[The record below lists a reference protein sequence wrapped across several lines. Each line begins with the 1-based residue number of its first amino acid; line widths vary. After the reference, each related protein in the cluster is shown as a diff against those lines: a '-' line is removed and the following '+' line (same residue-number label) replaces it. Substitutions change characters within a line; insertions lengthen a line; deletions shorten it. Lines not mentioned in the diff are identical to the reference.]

1 MATSMILGK
10 LTLTGNFVSYACKKT
25 KKTTTLFLT
34 GVNSL
39 FQITPKHLNKI
50 SVWSLI
56 TPVPTLTRP
65 FGVVIAQVL
74 EQVIC

>member
-10 LTLTGNFVSYACKKT
+10 LTLTGNFVSYACKK
-25 KKTTTLFLT
+25 KNQTTLFLT

>member
-10 LTLTGNFVSYACKKT
+10 LTLTGNFVSYTCKKT
-25 KKTTTLFLT
+25 KKTTLFLT